1 MMEDSIKKLFEV
13 DSKKLPRSIPLFP
26 LDNVLLLPFG
36 KLPLNIFE
44 ERYIK
49 MTLDSLKTTRM
60 IGIIQPKNNNNELFQ
75 MGCIGKI
82 TSYIETPDYRLVLNL
97 EGVCRF
103 VLQERNLTPGGY
115 YQASIDCNDY
125 LLDLDSMEP
134 NVDRSSLIQKYTN
147 FFKMKKLDIDKD
159 VLSET
164 SNLQLLSTLAMLAPF
179 NKIDKQAILE
189 SPNIASRINTI
200 NSILDLNTFQVV
212 SNKEPNQLN

>member
-1 MMEDSIKKLFEV
+1 MQDNIKKLFEI
-13 DSKKLPRSIPLFP
+13 DSKNIPKSIPIFP

-49 MTLDSLKTTRM
+49 MTLDSLKSHRM

-103 VLQERNLTPGGY
+103 VLNERNLTPEGY
-115 YQASIDCNDY
+115 YQATIDGQDY
-125 LLDLDSMEP
+125 LSDLNNMEP
-134 NVDRSSLIQKYTN
+134 NVDREGLIQKYTN
-147 FFKMKKLDIDKD
+147 FFKMKKLDIDKE
-159 VLSET
+159 VLAET

-189 SPNIASRINTI
+189 SPNISTRINTI

-212 SNKEPNQLN
+212 SNKNPNQLN

>member
-1 MMEDSIKKLFEV
+1 MEDSLKKIFEINP
-13 DSKKLPRSIPLFP
+13 KKIPDTIPIFP

-44 ERYIK
+44 ERYLHLA
-49 MTLDSLKTTRM
+49 LDSLRSSRM
-60 IGIIQPKNNNNELFQ
+60 IGIIQPKNNNNELFS
-75 MGCIGKI
+75 MGCIGRI
-82 TSYIETPDYRLVLNL
+82 TSYIETPDYRIVLNL

-103 VLQERNLTPGGY
+103 IIHDRDLTSKGY
-115 YQASIDCNDY
+115 YQAKIDCNDY
-125 LLDLDSMEP
+125 LDDLNNIEP
-134 NVDRSSLIQKYTN
+134 HIDRATLIQKYSN
-147 FFKMKKLDIDKD
+147 FFKMKKLEIDKE

-189 SPNIASRINTI
+189 STNVAARLNTI

-212 SNKEPNQLN
+212 STKNSSLN

>member
-1 MMEDSIKKLFEV
+1 MDDNIKKLFEI
-13 DSKKLPRSIPLFP
+13 DSKNIPSSIPIFP

-44 ERYIK
+44 ERYIR
-49 MTLDSLKTTRM
+49 MTLDSLKSHRM

-103 VLQERNLTPGGY
+103 VLQERELTPKGY
-115 YQASIDCNDY
+115 YQATIDCQDY
-125 LLDLDSMEP
+125 LSDLNNMEP
-134 NVDRSSLIQKYTN
+134 NVDRSELIQKYTN
-147 FFKMKKLDIDKD
+147 FFKMKKLDIDKE
-159 VLSET
+159 VLAET

-189 SPNIASRINTI
+189 SPNISTRITTI

-212 SNKEPNQLN
+212 SNNNPNQLN

>member
-1 MMEDSIKKLFEV
+1 MDDNIKKLFEI
-13 DSKKLPRSIPLFP
+13 DSKNIPSSVPIFP

-36 KLPLNIFE
+36 KLPLNIFD

-49 MTLDSLKTTRM
+49 MTLDSLKKNRM

-103 VLQERNLTPGGY
+103 VLNERNLTPQGY
-115 YQASIDCNDY
+115 YQASIDYQDY
-125 LLDLDSMEP
+125 LDDLNNMEP
-134 NVDRSSLIQKYTN
+134 SMDRNALIQKYTN
-147 FFKMKKLDIDKD
+147 FFKMKKLDIDKE

-189 SPNIASRINTI
+189 SPNILTRIGTI

-212 SNKEPNQLN
+212 SNKNPSQLN

>member
-1 MMEDSIKKLFEV
+1 MEDSLKKIFEINP
-13 DSKKLPRSIPLFP
+13 KKIPDTIPIFP

-44 ERYIK
+44 ERYLHLA
-49 MTLDSLKTTRM
+49 LDSLRSSRM
-60 IGIIQPKNNNNELFQ
+60 IGIIQPKNNNNELFS
-75 MGCIGKI
+75 MGCIGRI
-82 TSYIETPDYRLVLNL
+82 TSYIETPDYRIVLNL

-103 VLQERNLTPGGY
+103 IIHDRDLTSKGY
-115 YQASIDCNDY
+115 YQAKIDCNDY
-125 LLDLDSMEP
+125 LDDLNNIEP
-134 NVDRSSLIQKYTN
+134 HIDRATLIQKYSN
-147 FFKMKKLDIDKD
+147 FFKMKKLEIDKE

-189 SPNIASRINTI
+189 SINVAARLDTI

-212 SNKEPNQLN
+212 STKNSSLN

>member
-1 MMEDSIKKLFEV
+1 MEDNIKKLFEV
-13 DSKKLPRSIPLFP
+13 NVDQIPSSIPLFP

-44 ERYIK
+44 ERYLK
-49 MTLDSLKTTRM
+49 MALDSLKSHRM
-60 IGIIQPKNNNNELFQ
+60 IGVIQPKNNNNELFM

-82 TSYIETPDYRLVLNL
+82 TSFIETPDYRIVLNL

-103 VLQERNLTPGGY
+103 ILKERNLTPNGY
-115 YQASIDCNDY
+115 YQAIIESHNYVD
-125 LLDLDSMEP
+125 DLNTMEP
-134 NVDRSSLIQKYTN
+134 QIDRDSLITKYEN
-147 FFKMKKLDIDKD
+147 FFKMKKLEIDKN
-159 VLSET
+159 VLSDT

-189 SPNIASRINTI
+189 SPNLLSRVNTI

-212 SNKEPNQLN
+212 NSNNSSQLN

>member
-1 MMEDSIKKLFEV
+1 MDDNIKKLFEV
-13 DSKKLPRSIPLFP
+13 NTKFLPKSIPLFP

-49 MTLDSLKTTRM
+49 MTLDSLKDHRM

-103 VLQERNLTPGGY
+103 VLHERNLNARGY
-115 YQASIDCNDY
+115 YQGSIDCDDY
-125 LLDLDSMEP
+125 HDDLTDMEP
-134 NVDRSSLIQKYTN
+134 NIDRKTLIQKYTN

-159 VLSET
+159 VLAET

-189 SPNIASRINTI
+189 SPNISSRIETI
-200 NSILDLNTFQVV
+200 NSILDLNTFQIV
-212 SNKEPNQLN
+212 SSNNPNQLN

>member
-1 MMEDSIKKLFEV
+1 MEDNIKKLFEV
-13 DSKKLPRSIPLFP
+13 NPETLPSSVPIFP

-49 MTLDSLKTTRM
+49 MTLDCLKTHRM

-103 VLQERNLTPGGY
+103 VLHERDLNARGY
-115 YQASIDCNDY
+115 YQAKIDCSDY
-125 LLDLDSMEP
+125 LDDLNDMEP
-134 NVDRSSLIQKYTN
+134 NVDRTSLIQKYTN

-189 SPNIASRINTI
+189 SPNISSRINTI

-212 SNKEPNQLN
+212 SNKGPNQLN

>member
-1 MMEDSIKKLFEV
+1 MEDNLKKIFEINP
-13 DSKKLPRSIPLFP
+13 KKIPNTIPIFP

-44 ERYIK
+44 ERYLH
-49 MTLDSLKTTRM
+49 MALDSLKSSRM
-60 IGIIQPKNNNNELFQ
+60 IGIIQPKNNNNELFS

-82 TSYIETPDYRLVLNL
+82 TSYIETPDYRIVLNL

-103 VLQERNLTPGGY
+103 IINDRDLTSKGY
-115 YQASIDCNDY
+115 YQAKIDCNDY
-125 LLDLDSMEP
+125 LEDLNDIEP
-134 NVDRSSLIQKYTN
+134 HIDRNTLIQKYSN
-147 FFKMKKLDIDKD
+147 FFKMKKLEIDRE

-189 SPNIASRINTI
+189 SINVATRLNTI
-200 NSILDLNTFQVV
+200 NSILDLNTFQVIGTK
-212 SNKEPNQLN
+212 NKSLN

>member
-1 MMEDSIKKLFEV
+1 MDENIKKLFEIET
-13 DSKKLPRSIPLFP
+13 SSLPNSIPIFP

-49 MTLDSLKTTRM
+49 MTLDSLKTNKM

-82 TSYIETPDYRLVLNL
+82 TSYIETTDYRLVLNL

-103 VLQERNLTPGGY
+103 VLHERNLTPNGY
-115 YQASIDCNDY
+115 YQAKIDCNDY
-125 LLDLDSMEP
+125 FDDLNNMEP
-134 NVDRSSLIQKYTN
+134 NIDRDNLIQKYSN

-159 VLSET
+159 VLAET

-189 SPNIASRINTI
+189 SPDILSRINTL
-200 NSILDLNTFQVV
+200 NSILDLNTFQIVG
-212 SNKEPNQLN
+212 NKNPNQLN

>member
-1 MMEDSIKKLFEV
+1 MEDTIKKLFEINSDKIPTSV
-13 DSKKLPRSIPLFP
+13 PLFP

-44 ERYIK
+44 ERYLK
-49 MTLDSLKTTRM
+49 MAFDSLKSHRM
-60 IGIIQPKNNNNELFQ
+60 IGVIQPKNNNNEFFM

-82 TSYIETPDYRLVLNL
+82 TSFIETPDYRIVLNL

-103 VLQERNLTPGGY
+103 ILKERNLTPSGY
-115 YQASIDCNDY
+115 YKANIDCHNYFD
-125 LLDLDSMEP
+125 DLNTMEP
-134 NVDRSSLIQKYTN
+134 QIDRDSLITKYEN
-147 FFKMKKLDIDKD
+147 FFKMKKLEIDKN
-159 VLSET
+159 VLSDT

-189 SPNIASRINTI
+189 SPNLLSRVDTI

-212 SNKEPNQLN
+212 TSNNTNQLN

>member
-1 MMEDSIKKLFEV
+1 MENNIKKLFEV
-13 DSKKLPRSIPLFP
+13 SPEILPSSVPIFP

-49 MTLDSLKTTRM
+49 MTLDSLKTHRM

-103 VLQERNLTPGGY
+103 VLHERDLNARGY
-115 YQASIDCNDY
+115 YQAKIDCSNYLDDLND
-125 LLDLDSMEP
+125 MEP
-134 NVDRSSLIQKYTN
+134 NVDRTSLIQKYTN

-189 SPNIASRINTI
+189 SPNISSRINTI
-200 NSILDLNTFQVV
+200 NSILDLNTFQIV
-212 SNKEPNQLN
+212 SNKGTNQLN

>member
-1 MMEDSIKKLFEV
+1 MEDSIKKLFKIT
-13 DSKKLPRSIPLFP
+13 SSQIPNSIPIFP

-49 MTLDSLKTTRM
+49 MTLDALRKHRM
-60 IGIIQPKNNNNELFQ
+60 IGVIQPKNNNNELFQ
-75 MGCIGKI
+75 IGCIGKI
-82 TSYIETPDYRLVLNL
+82 TSYIETPDYRIVLNL

-103 VLQERNLTPGGY
+103 IVHESNLSPAGYLQANIDFQDYVEDLNEMEP
-115 YQASIDCNDY
+115 SID
-125 LLDLDSMEP
+125 
-134 NVDRSSLIQKYTN
+134 RTALIQKYSN
-147 FFKMKKLDIDKD
+147 FFKMKKLDIDKQ
-159 VLSET
+159 VLAET

-189 SPNIASRINTI
+189 SPNIMQRIETI

-212 SNKEPNQLN
+212 PNNKGNQLN